1 MEELKVFEGN
11 EVKIIELNGE
21 PMFEIYS
28 TGMALG
34 QVKRNSIGVSYPR
47 KDRIDENIKNAEI
60 KPCVHNGHNYINE
73 SQLYDLMLE
82 MKTDKVKPFRKWV
95 TSEVLPSIRKNGGY
109 IANQENLSSEE
120 ILARA
125 VLVAQNVIK
134 EKDRLISEQKKEIE
148 YKEDIIVGL
157 VEDIDLATK
166 RQRITQIVRKSGA
179 NYSDRYAMMYK
190 ELK

>member
-73 SQLYDLMLE
+73 S
-82 MKTDKVKPFRKWV
+82 
-95 TSEVLPSIRKNGGY
+95 
-109 IANQENLSSEE
+109 
-120 ILARA
+120 
-125 VLVAQNVIK
+125 
-134 EKDRLISEQKKEIE
+134 
-148 YKEDIIVGL
+148 
-157 VEDIDLATK
+157 
-166 RQRITQIVRKSGA
+166 
-179 NYSDRYAMMYK
+179 
-190 ELK
+190 